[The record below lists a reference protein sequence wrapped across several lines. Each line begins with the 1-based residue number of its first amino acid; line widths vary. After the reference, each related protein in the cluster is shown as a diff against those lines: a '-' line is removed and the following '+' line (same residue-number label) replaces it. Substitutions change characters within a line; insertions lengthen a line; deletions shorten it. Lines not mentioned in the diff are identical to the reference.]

1 MIKYIVLAAII
12 VAIAFIMGYAI
23 GNRIGFT
30 KGVAYVRDIY
40 LKHMDRLLKILQDG
54 GENIGPFASASEES
68 PPKDA

>member
-1 MIKYIVLAAII
+1 MIKYIGLAAII
-12 VAIAFIMGYAI
+12 VAIAFIMGYVI

-30 KGVAYVRDIY
+30 KGAAYVRDIY

-54 GENIGPFASASEES
+54 GENIGAFTSASEES